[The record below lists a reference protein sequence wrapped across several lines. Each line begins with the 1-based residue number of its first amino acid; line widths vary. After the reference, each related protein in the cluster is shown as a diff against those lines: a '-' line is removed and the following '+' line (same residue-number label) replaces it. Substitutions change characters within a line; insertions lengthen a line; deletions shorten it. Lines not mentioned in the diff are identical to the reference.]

1 MNESVFPPAS
11 SETVVTTSS
20 SVDRGSSVGAWLA
33 ALQPAPPLAL
43 AQRLALALAPFA
55 DEPAERA
62 PEACLDAGE
71 RLLDELLASGSTN
84 RGSALDLL
92 AVDALVTYAFHA
104 AADSPQRLEL
114 RAARAMAR
122 LAALP
127 GERLD

>member
-1 MNESVFPPAS
+1 MTQSGVDSSAEPAVQ
-11 SETVVTTSS
+11 TATATGTP
-20 SVDRGSSVGAWLA
+20 RSVGQWLSE
-33 ALQPAPPLAL
+33 LHPAPPPAL
-43 AQRLALALAPFA
+43 AQRLAIALAPFA
-55 DEPAERA
+55 AEPADRA
-62 PEACLDAGE
+62 PEACLEAGE

-104 AADSPQRLEL
+104 AADAPERLEA

-127 GERLD
+127 GERPD